1 MRHGVVGKAEQES
14 GHSDQETETI
24 SVVTSREAQTHSE
37 QATGLFV

>member
-14 GHSDQETETI
+14 GHSDQETI